1 MRKRK
6 RFAAWVCML
15 GLVVG
20 ACTEDSGDEGAAA
33 SEDGGPSDGGEFER
47 SGLLADDGPCDPALE
62 PYPIGIMTVFESPV
76 LSLID
81 QVNAAE
87 ASVDPAG
94 RHG

>member
-1 MRKRK
+1 
-6 RFAAWVCML
+6 VL

-20 ACTEDSGDEGAAA
+20 TCTEDSGDEGAAA
-33 SEDGGPSDGGEFER
+33 SEDGGTSDGGEIER
-47 SGLLADDGPCDPALE
+47 SGLLADDGPCDQALE

-87 ASVDPAG
+87 ASVEASTVGGASAG
-94 RHG
+94 TAWS